1 MSSESLHEDA
11 GKLGPEVIDQ
21 HRAIVSLMEELEA
34 VDWYNQRAK
43 ATSNPELRAI
53 LEHNRDE
60 EKEHAAMALEWLRR
74 SDPTL
79 SQHLKTFLFT
89 AGPDHRHRGDHGQ
102 SRRRRRRRRTKWR
115 RQPRHRQPAISKAS
129 GQAGGREMKNHLF
142 RDRAPITEAGWEEI
156 EKEAKRTL
164 RGMLA
169 GRRVVDFRGPLGWD
183 DSDVELGRADPIS
196 SPASGPDVQARLRR
210 VQPLVELRIPFE
222 VTRAEL
228 DAIDRGARDPDLDS
242 VIAAARQIAIAEDRA
257 IFHGYKAAH
266 ITGICEAAAS
276 TAVPLGS
283 SHADYPGAV
292 SAALTKLRDE
302 GIEGPFAVVLNEQLY
317 KDLAARTDSGYP
329 ILSHVQRLVDGDIV
343 WAAGLDGGLVLSKRG
358 GDFELTVGQDFS
370 IGYLEH
376 NLERVRLYIEESFTF
391 LVLTDQA
398 AVPLTVGGGKKG

>member
-1 MSSESLHEDA
+1 
-11 GKLGPEVIDQ
+11 
-21 HRAIVSLMEELEA
+21 
-34 VDWYNQRAK
+34 
-43 ATSNPELRAI
+43 
-53 LEHNRDE
+53 
-60 EKEHAAMALEWLRR
+60 
-74 SDPTL
+74 
-79 SQHLKTFLFT
+79 
-89 AGPDHRHRGDHGQ
+89 
-102 SRRRRRRRRTKWR
+102 
-115 RQPRHRQPAISKAS
+115 
-129 GQAGGREMKNHLF
+129 MKNHLF

-266 ITGICEAAAS
+266 ITGICEAAAA

-343 WAAGLDGGLVLSKRG
+343 WAAGLDGGLVLSKRT

-370 IGYLEH
+370 IGYFEH

-398 AVPLTVGGGKKG
+398 AVPLSVGSGKKG